1 MAALRLV
8 APEEPIVITDEQAR
22 GMLGPFLWL
31 CDRAGDG
38 GLQLTAVDRLKR
50 VDVTALMTEL
60 GWSSWWIGKAN
71 REDLT
76 QPAQWLREAATRVG
90 LVRKYKGRLLLTR
103 LGARL
108 HADPVAGLMAIA
120 ERLPV
125 ETDTASEV
133 AGTLVLLDQ
142 LEAAAEAEAD
152 PEADPSAARLT
163 TADDAVAQTAA
174 EVPSARDAAP
184 EATQE
189 TGLEARVA
197 ELLGRHRQRRRSL
210 LASGMAAMGWGGSDG
225 RPLTPDDVWWAA
237 DRTTDVLFCLGL
249 TSVFG
254 SGGAGSSTPGAR
266 QFLRAA
272 LTRPLDADV
281 SRRPP
286 KTQPCHTL
294 LISLNNV
301 EPTVWRRI
309 VVPSSYTLARLHEV
323 IQGAMGW
330 TNSHL
335 YLFSD
340 GQRRFGVPDPDWPE
354 LELSDAAKVRLAK
367 ALPSV
372 GSTITYEYDFGD
384 GWEHTVR
391 VEQVKPAEGAPLVLA
406 GANACPPEDVGGST
420 GYADFLRAMANPADP
435 EHSRMM
441 LWAGGPFDPAAFDLS
456 RANGEVALS
465 VLAGRRRR

>member
-1 MAALRLV
+1 M
-8 APEEPIVITDEQAR
+8 
-22 GMLGPFLWL
+22 
-31 CDRAGDG
+31 
-38 GLQLTAVDRLKR
+38 
-50 VDVTALMTEL
+50 DVTALMTEL

-90 LVRKYKGRLLLTR
+90 LVRKYKGQLLLTR
-103 LGARL
+103 LGAGL
-108 HADPVAGLMAIA
+108 HSDPVAGLMPIA

-125 ETDTASEV
+125 ETDTASAV
-133 AGTLVLLDQ
+133 AGMLVLLDQ
-142 LEAAAEAEAD
+142 LAAAAEAEAD
-152 PEADPSAARLT
+152 PEAR
-163 TADDAVAQTAA
+163 
-174 EVPSARDAAP
+174 P
-184 EATQE
+184 EASNE
-189 TGLEARVA
+189 SGLQARVA
-197 ELLGRHRQRRRSL
+197 ELLGRHGQRRGSL

-225 RPLTPDDVWWAA
+225 RPLTSDDVWWAA

-249 TSVFG
+249 TSYFG

-281 SRRPP
+281 STRPP
-286 KTQPCHTL
+286 KAQPCHTL
-294 LISLNNV
+294 LVSRNNV

-309 VVPSSYTLARLHEV
+309 VMPSSYTLARLHEV

-340 GQRRFGVPDPDWPE
+340 GQRRYGAPDPDWSE
-354 LELSDAAKVRLAK
+354 LELSDAAKVRLRTVLAD
-367 ALPSV
+367 V
-372 GSTITYEYDFGD
+372 GSTVTYEYDFDD
-384 GWEHTVR
+384 GWEHTVL
-391 VEQVKPAEGAPLVLA
+391 VEQVEPAQGAPLVLA
-406 GANACPPEDVGGST
+406 GANACPPEDVGGPT
-420 GYADFLRAMANPADP
+420 GYADFLSAMANPADP

-441 LWAGGPFDPAAFDLS
+441 LWAGAPFDPAAFDLG